1 MQHTKHYAVILSS
14 GIGKRTG
21 FDIPKQ
27 LVKIRGTEL
36 LLRSIAIFS
45 NKNSMVNFDKIIITV
60 PPSSTFDFDWKK
72 FIADNISINVNPKLN
87 KLQTDTKNCQKG
99 SKYQQ
104 EMRYQNVFDKIAVIE
119 GGDLR
124 QKSVY
129 NALDYIEKNFIC
141 CNAGN
146 SVPDSGFNS
155 NTNLHLDPHSSSD
168 SDFISYSDSNSCS
181 DSDFISYSDSDSY
194 SSSDSIVF
202 IHDSARPFVTNNEI
216 YTLNKAASEF
226 GASFLFGL
234 LTDTI
239 KSVKRREYNENYLT
253 EENLGHKYPELKY
266 FNTLD
271 RNNLIAAKTPQVFK
285 FDIIK
290 KAMDKIFKKDKQLN
304 KYKMP
309 NSGSNPKNADTEQ
322 PAEYA
327 AENIGSVNKTCEKS
341 IETNLEKFTDD
352 ISFIENCGIPAK
364 PILSNEFNI
373 KITSASD
380 VELAEFFLDKFDR
393 INRK

>member
-1 MQHTKHYAVILSS
+1 MRHTKHYAVILSS

-72 FIADNISINVNPKLN
+72 FIADNIFINVNPEFN

-104 EMRYQNVFDKIAVIE
+104 EMQYQNVFDKIAVIE

-129 NALDYIEKNFIC
+129 NALDYIEKNFIR

-155 NTNLHLDPHSSSD
+155 NTNLHLDSHSSSD
-168 SDFISYSDSNSCS
+168 SDFISYSYSDSNSC
-181 DSDFISYSDSDSY
+181 SDSDSY

-202 IHDSARPFVTNNEI
+202 IHDSARPFVTNSEI
-216 YTLNKAASEF
+216 YALNEAASEF

-239 KSVKRREYNENYLT
+239 KSVECRKDKKDYLN
-253 EENLGHKYPELKY
+253 EENSGYKYPELKY

-309 NSGSNPKNADTEQ
+309 NSCSNPRNADTEQ
-322 PAEYA
+322 SAEHA
-327 AENIGSVNKTCEKS
+327 SESISSVNNNACRKS
-341 IETNLEKFTDD
+341 IEINLEKFTDD

-380 VELAEFFLDKFDR
+380 VALAEFFLDKFDR
-393 INRK
+393 INKK